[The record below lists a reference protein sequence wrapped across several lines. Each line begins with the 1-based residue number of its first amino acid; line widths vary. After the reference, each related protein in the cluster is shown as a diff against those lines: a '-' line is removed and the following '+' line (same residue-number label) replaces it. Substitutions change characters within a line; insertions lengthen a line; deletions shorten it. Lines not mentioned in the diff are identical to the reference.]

1 MQKYTAHAQERSCI
15 LSIDKEKLKVL
26 FGSKLQVEKQ
36 ERLDFIKGINI
47 FKNVSLFSLLPISNK
62 LTIKKFKLGQPILL
76 AGKVPQGLYIIQK
89 GFCKVGIIK
98 NVAYHVDGLED
109 SWCRPKPKPFRHADN
124 MTDPLPLSREGIEEY
139 DHEPAYPL

>member
-1 MQKYTAHAQERSCI
+1 MQKYSAHAQERSCI
-15 LSIDKEKLKVL
+15 LSINKEKLKEL
-26 FGSKLQVEKQ
+26 FGSRLQVEKQ

-62 LTIKKFKLGQPILL
+62 LTIKKFKLGQSILL

-98 NVAYHVDGLED
+98 NVPYQVGGLEE
-109 SWCRPKPKPFRHADN
+109 SWCRPKPVPFRFGNN
-124 MTDPLPLSREGIEEY
+124 MIDPLPLSREGLEEY
-139 DHEPAYPL
+139 DFVPEYPL